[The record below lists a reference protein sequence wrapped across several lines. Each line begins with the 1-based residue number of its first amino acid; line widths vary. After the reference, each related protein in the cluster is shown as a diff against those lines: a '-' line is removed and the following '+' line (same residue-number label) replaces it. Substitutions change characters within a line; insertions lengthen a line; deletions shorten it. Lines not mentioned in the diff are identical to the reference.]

1 MIINIIYIIH
11 IINIIH
17 ISKGFEYIAEFH
29 AINGSKI

>member
-1 MIINIIYIIH
+1 MIIYIIIIH

-17 ISKGFEYIAEFH
+17 ISKGFEYIAESH